1 MLTFILRELDMK
13 ALARGFPL
21 LQNCLYAQDYDLAS
35 EEMLQMY
42 CFFFFFFSRRQIKEK
57 AQFITVHKNSY

>member
-21 LQNCLYAQDYDLAS
+21 LQNCLYAQDYDLTS
-35 EEMLQMY
+35 EEML
-42 CFFFFFFSRRQIKEK
+42 
-57 AQFITVHKNSY
+57 

>member
-42 CFFFFFFSRRQIKEK
+42 CFFFFFSPEDRSRKK
-57 AQFITVHKNSY
+57 PSL